1 MILTYG
7 LYFKHADVRLNK
19 YKSVRCHKQV
29 QADSGDNIYRVRT
42 PFEVPLCSTEFDP
55 YGEENIKMEEL

>member
-29 QADSGDNIYRVRT
+29 
-42 PFEVPLCSTEFDP
+42 
-55 YGEENIKMEEL
+55 

>member
-7 LYFKHADVRLNK
+7 LYIKHVDVRLNK

-29 QADSGDNIYRVRT
+29 
-42 PFEVPLCSTEFDP
+42 
-55 YGEENIKMEEL
+55 